1 MNQISFIFIFI
12 EFYTNFPGRDMDSL
26 DLKILAALQEDARRR
41 NIDLAQELGVAPS
54 TALERVRRLE
64 AQGCFRGFSAVL
76 APEKLGF
83 NVQAMVTVALGEH
96 TTEAILPF
104 EQRVREVSYI
114 RACYHVTGRFDYLL
128 HVVAVDLNHL
138 GRLVKEDIA
147 ALPGVGRTETHIVF
161 SEIKSDKGLPVEA
174 ALKNSPDS

>member
-1 MNQISFIFIFI
+1 
-12 EFYTNFPGRDMDSL
+12 MDSL

-41 NIDLAQELGVAPS
+41 NIDLAQEFGVAPS

-64 AQGCFRGFSAVL
+64 SQGCFRAFSAVL
-76 APEKLGF
+76 TPEKLGF
-83 NVQAMVTVALGEH
+83 NVQAMVTVALGKH

-104 EQRVREVSYI
+104 EQRVREVSFI

-128 HVVAVDLNHL
+128 HVVAVDLDHL

-174 ALKNSPDS
+174 ALKNSPNS

>member
-1 MNQISFIFIFI
+1 
-12 EFYTNFPGRDMDSL
+12 MDSL

-41 NIDLAQELGVAPS
+41 NTDLARELGVAPS

-83 NVQAMVTVALGEH
+83 NIQAMVTVTLGEH
-96 TTEAILPF
+96 TTESIRPF
-104 EQRVREVSYI
+104 EQKVREVPCI

-128 HVVAVDLNHL
+128 HVVALDLDRL
-138 GRLVKEDIA
+138 GQLVKQEIA
-147 ALPGVGRTETHIVF
+147 ALPGVGRTETHLIF
-161 SEIKSDKGLPVEA
+161 SEIKSDKGLPVEKA
-174 ALKNSPDS
+174 PKSSLNTGPQHNPVELLLDHNQRS

>member
-1 MNQISFIFIFI
+1 
-12 EFYTNFPGRDMDSL
+12 MDSL

-41 NIDLAQELGVAPS
+41 NIDLAQELGVAAS

-64 AQGCFRGFSAVL
+64 VQGFFRGFNAVL
-76 APEKLGF
+76 TPEKLGF

-104 EQRVREVSYI
+104 EQRVREVSFI

-128 HVVAVDLNHL
+128 HVVAVDLDHL

-161 SEIKSDKGLPVEA
+161 SEIKSDKGLPVEEA
-174 ALKNSPDS
+174 IKNAPNS

>member
-1 MNQISFIFIFI
+1 
-12 EFYTNFPGRDMDSL
+12 MDSL

-41 NIDLAQELGVAPS
+41 NIVLAQELGVAPS

-64 AQGCFRGFSAVL
+64 AQGCFRGFNAVL
-76 APEKLGF
+76 VPERLGF
-83 NVQAMVTVALGEH
+83 NIQAMVTVALGKH

-104 EQRVREVSYI
+104 EQRVREVSFI

-128 HVVAVDLNHL
+128 HVVAVDLDHL

-161 SEIKSDKGLPVEA
+161 SEIKPDKGLPVEEA
-174 ALKNSPDS
+174 SINPPDS

>member
-1 MNQISFIFIFI
+1 
-12 EFYTNFPGRDMDSL
+12 MDSL

-54 TALERVRRLE
+54 TARERVRRLE

-128 HVVAVDLNHL
+128 HVVAMDLDHL

>member
-1 MNQISFIFIFI
+1 MKASFVQKLLRI
-12 EFYTNFPGRDMDSL
+12 
-26 DLKILAALQEDARRR
+26 AL
-41 NIDLAQELGVAPS
+41 P
-54 TALERVRRLE
+54 
-64 AQGCFRGFSAVL
+64 
-76 APEKLGF
+76 
-83 NVQAMVTVALGEH
+83 MVTVALGEH

-128 HVVAVDLNHL
+128 HVVAMDLDHL